1 MMKTRFLTVFAL
13 AALFTSCDINKTSDA
28 EMPELDVDVE
38 AESGEL
44 PEYDV
49 DWMDVNVS
57 TETRTVEIPKLVV
70 VMEEEEVEVPILD
83 LDMPGDKSERT
94 LTVEAE
100 ISGTDKDLEIE
111 QVRAT
116 RNKLYVIASL
126 ENTDMDLEGKTV
138 RKQDQVM
145 INAPALDVEYII
157 IGERPNRVFNMNNR
171 YFVTMND
178 LDTDIAEAKVI
189 YED

>member
-1 MMKTRFLTVFAL
+1 MKTRIISVFAL
-13 AALFTSCDINKTSDA
+13 AALLTSCDISKTSDA
-28 EMPELDVDVE
+28 EMPDLDVDVE
-38 AESGEL
+38 AEAGEL

-49 DWMDVNVS
+49 DWMDVDVS
-57 TETRTVEIPKLVV
+57 TETRMVEIPKLVV
-70 VMEEEEVEVPILD
+70 VMEEEEVEVPVLD
-83 LDMPGDKSERT
+83 LDMPGDKMERT
-94 LTVEAE
+94 LIVEAE
-100 ISGTDKDLEIE
+100 VTGMDKDLEIE

-126 ENTDMDLEGKTV
+126 ENTDMNLDGQTV

-157 IGERPNRVFNMNNR
+157 IGERPNRIFNTNNR
-171 YFVTMND
+171 YFANMNMLGED
-178 LDTDIAEAKVI
+178 VSNARII